1 MASRAFKDINLS
13 FKRHPVTNDV
23 VVIRDEDAIKRSV
36 KNIIFTILGEKPFN
50 PNFGSVINDSLFE
63 LNTSLNEIRIAD
75 EINSSLLNHEPRI
88 ANIDATVE
96 IMPDSNEMNCTV
108 QYDIVGIPAP
118 TQTVDVLLFPAS
130 CLLYTSPSPRDLVI
144 SRMPSSA

>member
-23 VVIRDEDAIKRSV
+23 VTIRDEDAIKRSV
-36 KNIIFTILGEKPFN
+36 RNIIFTILGEKPFE

-63 LNTSLNEIRIAD
+63 LDTTLNQVRISDEITQSLN
-75 EINSSLLNHEPRI
+75 SYEPRI
-88 ANIDATVE
+88 DNIEVTVQ
-96 IMPDSNEMNCTV
+96 IYADSNELNCTV

-118 TQTVDVLLFPAS
+118 TQEVEVLLFPA
-130 CLLYTSPSPRDLVI
+130 RV
-144 SRMPSSA
+144 

>member
-36 KNIIFTILGEKPFN
+36 KNIIFTILGEKPFE
-50 PNFGSVINDSLFE
+50 PEFGSVINNSLFE
-63 LNTSLNEIRIAD
+63 LNTSLNEMKVSD
-75 EINSSLLNHEPRI
+75 EIKQSLLNFEPRI
-88 ANIDATVE
+88 DNTRITVS
-96 IMPDSNEMNCTV
+96 IYPDSNELNCTV

-118 TQTVDVLLFPAS
+118 TQEVDVLLFPA
-130 CLLYTSPSPRDLVI
+130 RV
-144 SRMPSSA
+144 

>member
-23 VVIRDEDAIKRSV
+23 LTVSDEDAIKRSV
-36 KNIIFTILGEKPFN
+36 KNIIFTILGEKPFE

-63 LNTSLNEIRIAD
+63 LDTSLNQIRISD
-75 EINSSLLNHEPRI
+75 EITQSLLSYEPRI
-88 ANIDATVE
+88 SNVE
-96 IMPDSNEMNCTV
+96 VTASIYPDSNELNCTV

-118 TQTVDVLLFPAS
+118 TQQVDVLLFPA
-130 CLLYTSPSPRDLVI
+130 RV
-144 SRMPSSA
+144 